1 MQHSLNTQVI
11 KCVAFDLDGTI
22 YFGSRQL
29 AECAQQVID
38 LARQKYG
45 RVCFITNNSAL
56 TRYQVYQRLTQLG
69 ISLDKDEVINS
80 SYLIARYL
88 IRNKIQNVWC
98 IGTNNLCQELREN
111 GIEPKS
117 VNPDA
122 IVIGY
127 DYNFTLPYLEDALK
141 YYNSQCQIVI
151 ANMERTY
158 PRDNGVLTP
167 GAGAIAAAFMHTVNR
182 YDFVA
187 LGKPNILM
195 LDTIAKLYDLS
206 AEEFLV
212 VGDTYESDVK
222 MAKTYGAQSVLVTNG
237 KFCDKK
243 CNQVQNL
250 KDLLE
255 IL

>member
-1 MQHSLNTQVI
+1 MQLLNTDII

-22 YFGSRQL
+22 YFGSCQL
-29 AECAQQVID
+29 AECAQEVID
-38 LARQKYG
+38 LARSKYG

-56 TRYQVYQRLTQLG
+56 TQYQVYQRLAQLG
-69 ISLDKDEVINS
+69 IVLSKDEVINS
-80 SYLIARYL
+80 SYLIAKYL
-88 IRNKIQNVWC
+88 IRNNIKSVWC

-117 VNPDA
+117 ESPDA

-127 DYNFTLPYLEDALK
+127 DYNFALPYLEDALK
-141 YYNSQCQIVI
+141 YYNPSCQIII
-151 ANMERTY
+151 ANMERVY

-167 GAGAIAAAFMHTVNR
+167 GAGAIAAAFMHTINR

-195 LDTIAKLYDLS
+195 LDTIANIYGLT

-212 VGDTYESDVK
+212 VGDTYESDIK
-222 MAKTYGAQSVLVTNG
+222 MAKTYGSQSILITNG
-237 KFCDKK
+237 RACERK
-243 CNQVQNL
+243 CNQVQKL
-250 KDLLE
+250 KDLLT